1 MRGEDLLLFHLAALD
16 EPGEER
22 SPHEPA
28 WDRVEAALGAD
39 LTARVRLITE
49 GARPNGAARSNG
61 HELGTPP
68 ARP

>member
-1 MRGEDLLLFHLAALD
+1 MRGEDLLLFHLAALG

-22 SPHEPA
+22 PPREPA

-39 LTARVRLITE
+39 LTARLRQVTEVVR
-49 GARPNGAARSNG
+49 ANGTARSNG
-61 HELGTPP
+61 HEIGTPP